1 MKEEVHGDK
10 ADLFLDEF
18 NKFFIVHASKKCAN
32 KQEYD
37 SQPYPK
43 MNHNKLKIVTEYKQI
58 VKSKKMSAM
67 HYFYRQLLC

>member
-18 NKFFIVHASKKCAN
+18 NKFLLVHASKKYAN

-37 SQPYPK
+37 SQLYPK
-43 MNHNKLKIVTEYKQI
+43 MNHNKLK
-58 VKSKKMSAM
+58 
-67 HYFYRQLLC
+67 LLQNINK